1 MVIQPHDLIKVSD
14 LSLLEWKEDNEWVI
28 ASLRHAPFVVVRRAE
43 QTSDFIP
50 VGIRGEQRNQRQAAI
65 LHRNGIEVIITPYML
80 AEQNS
85 WNSLDAQRR
94 ELPVLKSIDKV
105 AEIMGDWQWGP
116 TGSTGFEIAT
126 GYPALKD
133 TSDLDIVVHA
143 PHPISRN
150 EAVEVLEKLDS
161 LPIRAD
167 IQIETNNGAFLL
179 REWINKRT
187 DSMILRTQKGAEL
200 VYNPW

>member
-1 MVIQPHDLIKVSD
+1 MVIQPHDLLKVSD
-14 LSLLEWKEDNEWVI
+14 PSLLEWKEDNEWVT
-28 ASLRHAPFVVVRRAE
+28 ASLRSAPFVVVRRAE

-65 LHRNGIEVIITPYML
+65 LHSNGIEEIMTPYML
-80 AEQNS
+80 AEQKR
-85 WNSLDAQRR
+85 WNSLNAQRR

-116 TGSTGFEIAT
+116 TGSAGFEIAT
-126 GYPALKD
+126 GYPAIKD
-133 TSDLDIVVHA
+133 TSDLDIVVYA
-143 PHPISRN
+143 PHPINRN

-161 LPIRAD
+161 LAIRSD

-187 DSMILRTQKGAEL
+187 DSVILRTQEGPEL
-200 VYNPW
+200 VNNPW

>member
-1 MVIQPHDLIKVSD
+1 MVIQPHDLLKVSD
-14 LSLLEWKEDNEWVI
+14 LSQLEWKEDNEWVT
-28 ASLRHAPFVVVRRAE
+28 ASLRNAPFVVVRRAE
-43 QTSDFIP
+43 QTNDFIP

-65 LHRNGIEVIITPYML
+65 LHRNGIEEIFTPYIL
-80 AEQNS
+80 AQQKS
-85 WNSLDAQRR
+85 WNLLDAQRQV
-94 ELPVLKSIDKV
+94 LPVLKSIEKV

-116 TGSTGFEIAT
+116 TGSAGFEIAT

-133 TSDLDIVVHA
+133 TSDLDIVVYA
-143 PHPISRN
+143 PHPINRN

-187 DSMILRTQKGAEL
+187 DSMILRTQKGPKL

>member
-14 LSLLEWKEDNEWVI
+14 LSLLEWKEDNEWVT
-28 ASLRHAPFVVVRRAE
+28 ASLRSAPFVVVRRAE
-43 QTSDFIP
+43 QTNDFIP

-65 LHRNGIEVIITPYML
+65 LHRNGIEEIITPYML
-80 AEQNS
+80 AQQKS
-85 WNSLDAQRR
+85 WNLLNAQRR

-116 TGSTGFEIAT
+116 TGSAGFEIAT
-126 GYPALKD
+126 GYPALKA
-133 TSDLDIVVHA
+133 TSDLDIVVYA
-143 PHPISRN
+143 PHPINKN
-150 EAVEVLEKLDS
+150 EAIEVLEKLDS
-161 LPIRAD
+161 LQIRAD

-187 DSMILRTQKGAEL
+187 DSLILRTQKGPEL

>member
-1 MVIQPHDLIKVSD
+1 MVIQPHDLLKVSD
-14 LSLLEWKEDNEWVI
+14 LSLLEWKEDNEWVT
-28 ASLRHAPFVVVRRAE
+28 ASLRSAPFVVVRRAE
-43 QTSDFIP
+43 QTNDFIP

-65 LHRNGIEVIITPYML
+65 LHRNGIEEIFTPYML
-80 AEQNS
+80 AQQKS
-85 WNSLDAQRR
+85 WNLIDAQRQV
-94 ELPVLKSIDKV
+94 LPVLKSIDKV
-105 AEIMGDWQWGP
+105 AKIMGDWQWGP
-116 TGSTGFEIAT
+116 TGSAGFEIAT

-133 TSDLDIVVHA
+133 TSDLDIVVYA
-143 PHPISRN
+143 PHPINRN

-179 REWINKRT
+179 REWINNRT
-187 DSMILRTQKGAEL
+187 DSMILRTQKGPKL

>member
-1 MVIQPHDLIKVSD
+1 MVIQPHDLLKVSD
-14 LSLLEWKEDNEWVI
+14 LSLLQWKEDNEWVT
-28 ASLRHAPFVVVRRAE
+28 ASLRSAPFVVVRRAE
-43 QTSDFIP
+43 QTNDFIP

-65 LHRNGIEVIITPYML
+65 LHRNGIEEIITPYML
-80 AEQNS
+80 AQQKS
-85 WNSLDAQRR
+85 WNLLNAQRR

-116 TGSTGFEIAT
+116 TGSAGFEIAT
-126 GYPALKD
+126 GYPALKA
-133 TSDLDIVVHA
+133 TSDLDIIVYA
-143 PHPISRN
+143 PHPINRN

-167 IQIETNNGAFLL
+167 IQIEINNGAFLL

-187 DSMILRTQKGAEL
+187 DSLILRTQKGPEL
-200 VYNPW
+200 VFNPW

>member
-1 MVIQPHDLIKVSD
+1 MVIQPHDLLKVSD
-14 LSLLEWKEDNEWVI
+14 LSHLQWKEDNEWVT
-28 ASLRHAPFVVVRRAE
+28 ASLRNAPFVVVRRAE
-43 QTSDFIP
+43 QTNDFIP

-65 LHRNGIEVIITPYML
+65 LHRNGIEKIITPYML
-80 AEQNS
+80 AQQKS
-85 WNSLDAQRR
+85 WNLLNAQRR
-94 ELPVLKSIDKV
+94 ELPVLKRIDKV

-116 TGSTGFEIAT
+116 TGSAGFEIAT
-126 GYPALKD
+126 GYPAIKD
-133 TSDLDIVVHA
+133 TSDLDIVIYA
-143 PHPISRN
+143 PHPINRN

-161 LPIRAD
+161 LPILSD

-187 DSMILRTQKGAEL
+187 DSMILRTQKGPEL